1 MAWSVRRSYIK
12 YVCSD
17 FLILDPPSRCTCTYA
32 FSLHRMWF
40 VREDVSERD
49 KFCELLSIK
58 EPQTTLQNKETTV
71 QSCRKMLNKN
81 AKKSPEIE
89 GAIFKCTR
97 EMEMDNFG
105 HLNSSL
111 YLFCFFLLRTCEKK
125 LWRTYSYSWTFPLTH
140 TSQYAF
146 SWIVPLLQAY
156 LIYGWP
162 LGTSS

>member
-1 MAWSVRRSYIK
+1 MSGLVCQEVIHKVRTVR
-12 YVCSD
+12 
-17 FLILDPPSRCTCTYA
+17 FLNFRPPSPCTCTYT

-40 VREDVSERD
+40 VRENVSERD

-58 EPQTTLQNKETTV
+58 EPQTTLQNREATV

-89 GAIFKCTR
+89 GAIFERTG

-111 YLFCFFLLRTCEKK
+111 YLFCFFLVTNLRKK
-125 LWRTYSYSWTFPLTH
+125 NYHVRTLTVEPSPH
-140 TSQYAF
+140 PYEPVRF
-146 SWIVPLLQAY
+146 
-156 LIYGWP
+156 
-162 LGTSS
+162 

>member
-17 FLILDPPSRCTCTYA
+17 FLILDPPPPPPSRCTRTYA

-111 YLFCFFLLRTCEKK
+111 YLFCFFFVTNLRKK
-125 LWRTYSYSWTFPLTH
+125 IMTY
-140 TSQYAF
+140 
-146 SWIVPLLQAY
+146 VLLQLNLPPHPY
-156 LIYGWP
+156 EP
-162 LGTSS
+162 VCF